1 MAEMTYI
8 KFYIDD
14 LESLEALTYE
24 EKGRLY
30 EAMLLYASTGEKP
43 DLVGN
48 ERFVFPVMKTRIDRE
63 CEDME
68 TRKEARKR
76 AAQSRWDKAEKNTEK
91 SNDMQSDAND
101 ANACNGMQ
109 SDANDAITIDKQQP
123 TNDNRQT
130 TTDKQQPTNDKS
142 ESKRTRTRF
151 TPPTEKEVEDYCR
164 ENTLQVNAQRFV
176 TFYASKGWKV
186 GKESMR
192 DWQAAVRG
200 WALRDAQE
208 RQQAQDSKPKLMSS
222 YSAEDI
228 AAWERM
234 EVGGNDLRGV
244 G

>member
-91 SNDMQSDAND
+91 SNGMQSDAND
-101 ANACNGMQ
+101 ANACNDMQ
-109 SDANDAITIDKQQP
+109 GNANDAITIDKQQS
-123 TNDNRQT
+123 TIDKRQT
-130 TTDKQQPTNDKS
+130 TNNKS
-142 ESKRTRTRF
+142 ESKRACARF
-151 TPPTEKEVEDYCR
+151 TPPTEEEVEDYCR
-164 ENTLQVNAQRFV
+164 ENSLNVNAQRFV
-176 TFYASKGWKV
+176 SFYSSKGWKV
-186 GKESMR
+186 GKESMQ
-192 DWQAAVRG
+192 DWRAAVRG
-200 WALRDAQE
+200 WALRDSQE
-208 RQQAQDSKPKLMSS
+208 RQQMQDSKPKLMSS

-234 EVGGNDLRGV
+234 EVGFDDIRGA